1 MDPEST
7 MVVDGTS
14 DSALPNGGLT
24 VENVCVEGNGVA
36 SGETLDTN
44 SESQNENSG
53 DSSALDAVEHPKEAA
68 EVCCNSWM
76 VNQLV
81 RVR

>member
-24 VENVCVEGNGVA
+24 MENVCVEGNGVA
-36 SGETLDTN
+36 SGETLDAN

-53 DSSALDAVEHPKEAA
+53 DSSTLDAVEQPKETA
-68 EVCCNSWM
+68 EVCNSLM
-76 VNQLV
+76 VKILAPV
-81 RVR
+81 R